1 MIKDVGVTRDQKTS
15 HILYCLVHYYIIMDK
30 YVYLPERVIKSY
42 VKYLI
47 IDLQYKA
54 NVFIISFLL

>member
-1 MIKDVGVTRDQKTS
+1 MTKKTGMHIKDVGVTRDQITS
-15 HILYCLVHYYIIMDK
+15 HILKCLVHYYIIMDK

-47 IDLQYKA
+47 IDL
-54 NVFIISFLL
+54 